1 MVTTN
6 ARRVCVNGKLRY
18 AVFTF
23 TNPAAGLA
31 IQYRCEASPV
41 DENEHLIALRYV
53 FANSIQQLL

>member
-1 MVTTN
+1 
-6 ARRVCVNGKLRY
+6 VNGKLRY